1 MTTLLGYITESLIC
15 GAFFWLLFKLVVQT
29 GGSYRFQRGYLL
41 LASVF
46 TVIFPLINI
55 PVEQTSMIRLSI
67 PELYVYASGSGYS
80 SSSPGFWQNITG
92 QGGII
97 LFWTISSLFAFYFIA
112 QLFILLRLSL
122 SGEKTVKNGLTV
134 IQSKKISSPFSF
146 FNSVFIQKGLNE
158 ASLEPILCHESS
170 HVNRVHSFDIVL
182 MSLIKIVQW
191 FNPFIYFLRKS
202 LVSVHEYQ
210 ADGDVIERG
219 FNIEEYQT
227 TILNLQFGF
236 SPSVTN
242 RLHNSLTIKRFRE
255 MGNLLKMKTSVWSVL
270 AVVLFVSVLFA
281 VVSCKSRKETEVIPE
296 VVKEQEKVA
305 DKLPDA
311 GAGTYKAPVD
321 TSSSNDAVPFTVVEV
336 KPTFNGGDENY
347 FTKWV
352 AGQLKYPAV
361 AKERKIQGRVILQF
375 IVNKEGKVTNV
386 KVVKGVDP
394 HLDAEA
400 VRAVSS
406 SPLWKPGYQNNAAVN
421 VKYTFPVIYM
431 LK

>member
-15 GAFFWLLFKLVVQT
+15 GAFLWLLFKLVVQT
-29 GGSYRFQRGYLL
+29 GGTYRFQRRYLL

-55 PVEQTSMIRLSI
+55 PVEQTSVIRLTI
-67 PELYVYASGSGYS
+67 PELYVYASGPGYS
-80 SSSPGFWQNITG
+80 SSSPVFWQYITG
-92 QGGII
+92 QGGIV
-97 LFWTISSLFAFYFIA
+97 LFWTISSFFALYFIA
-112 QLFILLRLSL
+112 QLFILLRLRL

-158 ASLEPILCHESS
+158 ASLEPILCHEFS

-236 SPSVTN
+236 SPPVTN
-242 RLHNSLTIKRFRE
+242 RLHNSLTIKRFRK

-270 AVVLFVSVLFA
+270 AVVLFVSALFA
-281 VVSCKSRKETEVIPE
+281 VVSCKSRKEPE
-296 VVKEQEKVA
+296 VVKEQTKVA
-305 DKLPDA
+305 DKLQDAATGTNLPDETSA
-311 GAGTYKAPVD
+311 GKE
-321 TSSSNDAVPFTVVEV
+321 AVPFTVVSV
-336 KPTFNGGDENY
+336 KPTFKGGDEND
-347 FTKWV
+347 FTRWLM
-352 AGQLKYPAV
+352 GELKYPAV
-361 AKERKIQGRVILQF
+361 AKEKKIEGKVILQF

-386 KVVKGVDP
+386 KVVRSANP
-394 HLDAEA
+394 LLDEEA
-400 VRAVSS
+400 VRAISS
-406 SPLWKPGYQNNAAVN
+406 SPLWTPGYQDNAAVN
-421 VKYTFPVIYM
+421 VRYTFPVIFK
-431 LK
+431 LQ

>member
-46 TVIFPLINI
+46 TVIFPLIDI
-55 PVEQTSMIRLSI
+55 PVEQTSMIRLTI

-97 LFWTISSLFAFYFIA
+97 LFWTISSLFALYFIA

-227 TILNLQFGF
+227 IILNLQFGF

-242 RLHNSLTIKRFRE
+242 RLHNSLTIKRFRK

-281 VVSCKSRKETEVIPE
+281 VVSCKSRKEPE

-352 AGQLKYPAV
+352 ARQLKYPAV

-431 LK
+431 LQ

>member
-55 PVEQTSMIRLSI
+55 PVEQTSMIRLTI

-97 LFWTISSLFAFYFIA
+97 LFWTISSLFALYFIA

-242 RLHNSLTIKRFRE
+242 RLHNSLTIKRFRK
-255 MGNLLKMKTSVWSVL
+255 MGNLIRKKTSTLSVML
-270 AVVLFVSVLFA
+270 VLLLTTSIFAAVSSKVEAAEIKQSTQD
-281 VVSCKSRKETEVIPE
+281 KE
-296 VVKEQEKVA
+296 VVA
-305 DKLPDA
+305 DQNKDIKKDT
-311 GAGTYKAPVD
+311 GTQKDKISPRDYASRPKFNGKDEDEFIRWV
-321 TSSSNDAVPFTVVEV
+321 SSNLV
-336 KPTFNGGDENY
+336 
-347 FTKWV
+347 
-352 AGQLKYPAV
+352 YPEK
-361 AKERKIQGRVILQF
+361 AKKEKIQGRVIVSL
-375 IVNKEGKVTNV
+375 IISKEGIVKNV
-386 KVVKGVDP
+386 KVVIGVHP
-394 HLDAEA
+394 SLDNE
-400 VRAVSS
+400 VIRVVNS
-406 SPLWKPGYQNNAAVN
+406 SPKWTPGIDKKGKPADYD
-421 VKYTFPVIYM
+421 YTFPIVFK
-431 LK
+431 LQ

>member
-46 TVIFPLINI
+46 TVIFPLIDI
-55 PVEQTSMIRLSI
+55 PVEQTSMIRLTI

-97 LFWTISSLFAFYFIA
+97 LFWTISSLFALYFIA

-242 RLHNSLTIKRFRE
+242 RLHNSLTIKRFRK

-281 VVSCKSRKETEVIPE
+281 VVSCKSRKEPE

-321 TSSSNDAVPFTVVEV
+321 ASSNKDTVNFSALSVR
-336 KPTFNGGDENY
+336 PTFNGKDENE
-347 FTKWV
+347 FTRWV
-352 AGQLKYPAV
+352 AHRLVYPEIAV
-361 AKERKIQGRVILQF
+361 EKKIQGRVILSF
-375 IVNKEGKVTNV
+375 IINSEGKVDNV
-386 KVVKGVDP
+386 KVVKSANP
-394 HLDAEA
+394 LLDKEA
-400 VRAVSS
+400 VRVVSS
-406 SPLWKPGYQNNAAVN
+406 SPAWTPGYQDGKVVN
-421 VKYTFPVIYM
+421 VNFTFPVIFQ
-431 LK
+431 LR

>member
-1 MTTLLGYITESLIC
+1 
-15 GAFFWLLFKLVVQT
+15 
-29 GGSYRFQRGYLL
+29 
-41 LASVF
+41 
-46 TVIFPLINI
+46 
-55 PVEQTSMIRLSI
+55 
-67 PELYVYASGSGYS
+67 
-80 SSSPGFWQNITG
+80 
-92 QGGII
+92 
-97 LFWTISSLFAFYFIA
+97 
-112 QLFILLRLSL
+112 
-122 SGEKTVKNGLTV
+122 
-134 IQSKKISSPFSF
+134 
-146 FNSVFIQKGLNE
+146 
-158 ASLEPILCHESS
+158 
-170 HVNRVHSFDIVL
+170 
-182 MSLIKIVQW
+182 
-191 FNPFIYFLRKS
+191 
-202 LVSVHEYQ
+202 
-210 ADGDVIERG
+210 
-219 FNIEEYQT
+219 
-227 TILNLQFGF
+227 
-236 SPSVTN
+236 
-242 RLHNSLTIKRFRE
+242 

>member
-55 PVEQTSMIRLSI
+55 PVEQTSMIRLTI

-97 LFWTISSLFAFYFIA
+97 LFWTISSLFALYFIA

-227 TILNLQFGF
+227 IILNLQFGF

-242 RLHNSLTIKRFRE
+242 RLHNSLTIKRFRK

-281 VVSCKSRKETEVIPE
+281 VVSCKSRKEPE

-352 AGQLKYPAV
+352 ARQLKYPAV

-431 LK
+431 LQ